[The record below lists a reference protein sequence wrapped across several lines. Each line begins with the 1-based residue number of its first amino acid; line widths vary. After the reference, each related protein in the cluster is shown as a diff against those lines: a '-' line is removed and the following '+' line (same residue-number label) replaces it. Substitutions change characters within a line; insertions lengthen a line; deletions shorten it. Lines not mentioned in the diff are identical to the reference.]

1 MTTRQQRGSCRRAIL
16 LPLTLLV
23 ACGLLAPRLA
33 AEDAEPP
40 ARIASLVPDE
50 RTTDAADEEVID
62 EEDEEID
69 EEVASPVFTPRARKN
84 ALGRPATLFATGETL
99 EDQVRCL
106 ALNIYFEAR
115 SETYHGRKA
124 VAAVTINRL
133 RSPRFPKTICEVVRQ
148 GGDESLYGCQFSW
161 WCDGRS
167 DKPREGRAWQE
178 AVKMAEQVL
187 RHGVKDPTRGA
198 LWYHADYVKPVWR
211 REKVRVARIGQH
223 IFYVDRRDRART
235 IVEARR

>member
-1 MTTRQQRGSCRRAIL
+1 M
-16 LPLTLLV
+16 PLTLVV
-23 ACGLLAPRLA
+23 AWGAWAPRLA
-33 AEDAEPP
+33 AEDAGPP
-40 ARIASLVPDE
+40 ARIAALEREVPAL
-50 RTTDAADEEVID
+50 DADSEEVID
-62 EEDEEID
+62 EE
-69 EEVASPVFTPRARKN
+69 AAAPAFTPVARKK
-84 ALGRPATLFATGETL
+84 APKRPATLFNTGETL

-115 SETYHGRKA
+115 SETHYGRKA

-148 GGDESLYGCQFSW
+148 GGDEALHGCQFSW

-167 DKPREGRAWQE
+167 DKPREGRAWRE

-198 LWYHADYVKPVWR
+198 FWYHADYVKPVWR
-211 REKVRVARIGQH
+211 REKVRVARIGRH
-223 IFYVDRRDRART
+223 IFYVDRRDRP

>member
-1 MTTRQQRGSCRRAIL
+1 MTTTDGPGSCRRAL
-16 LPLTLLV
+16 L
-23 ACGLLAPRLA
+23 LLAIVATACAVWAPLA
-33 AEDAEPP
+33 AEDAGPP
-40 ARIASLVPDE
+40 AKVAALEREVPPL
-50 RTTDAADEEVID
+50 AATGEEVF
-62 EEDEEID
+62 D
-69 EEVASPVFTPRARKN
+69 EEVAPAFTPRARK
-84 ALGRPATLFATGETL
+84 AAPRRPATVFNTGESL

-115 SETYHGRKA
+115 SETHAGRKA

-133 RSPRFPKTICEVVRQ
+133 QSPRFPKTICEVVRQ
-148 GGDESLYGCQFSW
+148 GGDEALHSCQFSW

-167 DKPREGRAWQE
+167 DKPREGRAWRE

-211 REKVRVARIGQH
+211 REKVRVAR
-223 IFYVDRRDRART
+223 
-235 IVEARR
+235 

>member
-1 MTTRQQRGSCRRAIL
+1 MTTRRRRGSYRQAIL
-16 LPLTLLV
+16 LPLALVLAWGTLPPR
-23 ACGLLAPRLA
+23 AP
-33 AEDAEPP
+33 AEEPGPP
-40 ARIASLVPDE
+40 ARVASLEPDA
-50 RTTDAADEEVID
+50 RNAASAGEEVVDEEMA
-62 EEDEEID
+62 EL
-69 EEVASPVFTPRARKN
+69 AFTPRARKN
-84 ALGRPATLFATGETL
+84 APGRPATLFRTGESL

-115 SETYHGRKA
+115 SETYYGRKA

-148 GGDESLYGCQFSW
+148 GGDESLHRCQFSW

-167 DKPREGRAWQE
+167 DKPQEGPAWRA

-211 REKVRVARIGQH
+211 REKVRVARIGRH
-223 IFYVDRRDRART
+223 IFYVDRRDRQRP

>member
-1 MTTRQQRGSCRRAIL
+1 M
-16 LPLTLLV
+16 LPLAL
-23 ACGLLAPRLA
+23 LLAWSAVPSRLA
-33 AEDAEPP
+33 AEDAQPP
-40 ARIASLVPDE
+40 ARIASLEPDE
-50 RTTDAADEEVID
+50 PLDADDEAI
-62 EEDEEID
+62 ID
-69 EEVASPVFTPRARKN
+69 EEVGSPAFAPRARKN
-84 ALGRPATLFATGETL
+84 APGRPATLFRTGESL

-115 SETYHGRKA
+115 SETHYGRKA

-133 RSPRFPKTICEVVRQ
+133 RSSRFPKTICEVVRQ
-148 GGDESLYGCQFSW
+148 GGDESLHRCQFSW

-167 DKPREGRAWQE
+167 DKPREGPAWRA

-211 REKVRVARIGQH
+211 REKVRVARIGRH
-223 IFYVDRRDRART
+223 IFYVDRRDRERP